1 MDLGKFQKKIK
12 TDYESSLSELIRLIQ
27 DKDDDFLSE
36 QYYDADYE
44 NSYHYQFILEGLL
57 HLDIY
62 HLGQIGIIIK
72 LIHEMKDTQ

>member
-27 DKDDDFLSE
+27 DKDDD
-36 QYYDADYE
+36 YE

-57 HLDIY
+57 HHDIY